1 MPTAIKAVVWASAAH
16 QRNVCN
22 KKTIREPLNLDPA
35 LIKEMQKGFK
45 IFSKKEKRWRSRMSS
60 G

>member
-1 MPTAIKAVVWASAAH
+1 MPTQIRAVERESATH
-16 QRNVCN
+16 QHNVCN
-22 KKTIREPLNLDPA
+22 KKTSWEPLKLDPA
-35 LIKEMQKGFK
+35 LIKEMQKEFK